1 MINIFVGYDTKEKM
15 AFNVLSY
22 SILKNSSQPI
32 AITPIYLE
40 NIKDTFVRE
49 RNSLSSTEFSFSRFI
64 IPHLMN
70 YQGWALFMDC
80 DMLMQAD
87 IAELWRLRDDKYA
100 VQVCKHDYI
109 PKSQTKFLGQTQTV
123 YPKKNW
129 SSFMLMN
136 CKKCTTLTPDYV
148 NKASGL
154 ELHQYKWLE
163 SEDLIGDLPLE
174 WNWLADEYEYK
185 TGVKNIHY
193 TEGGPW
199 FSDYNRCDYSQE
211 WWEYAAETTATG
223 LKKNEDGGIVSV
235 TEDTPR

>member
-1 MINIFVGYDTKEKM
+1 MINVFVGYDTKEKA
-15 AFNVLSY
+15 AFNTLSY
-22 SILKNSSQPI
+22 SILKNSTQPV
-32 AITPIYLE
+32 AITPIYLG

-49 RNSLSSTEFSFSRFI
+49 RNNLSSTEFSFSRFI

-80 DMLMQAD
+80 DMLMKAD

-109 PKSQTKFLGQTQTV
+109 PKNETKFLGQVQTV

-136 CKKCTTLTPDYV
+136 CKKCSALTPDYV
-148 NKASGL
+148 NSASGL
-154 ELHQYKWLE
+154 ELHQFKWLE
-163 SEDLIGDLPLE
+163 SDNMIGSLPLE
-174 WNWLADEYEYK
+174 WNWLSDEYEYK
-185 TGVKNIHY
+185 KDVKNVHY

-199 FSDYNRCDYSQE
+199 FDGYENCDYAEE
-211 WWEYAAETTATG
+211 WWTEFQETTQTAVIKT
-223 LKKNEDGGIVSV
+223 
-235 TEDTPR
+235 